1 MLSQNRRLLNFTYKM
16 FNPADGSWGIVGE
29 DYSWGGLAGHVAYGY
44 RGTDIAICDIYNT
57 YNWNKIFK
65 PTTDFDRD
73 IIQGSPIIFQIEK
86 EISAF
91 LMLINLCMYLRQKEA
106 KNHYL
111 RENVYKI
118 LLLKVFLTCAA

>member
-1 MLSQNRRLLNFTYKM
+1 M

-65 PTTDFDRD
+65 PTIDFDRD
-73 IIQGSPIIFQIEK
+73 IIQVGPIIFQIEK

-91 LMLINLCMYLRQKEA
+91 LVTIFQSHFHLS
-106 KNHYL
+106 
-111 RENVYKI
+111 V
-118 LLLKVFLTCAA
+118 

>member
-1 MLSQNRRLLNFTYKM
+1 M

-65 PTTDFDRD
+65 PTIDFDRD
-73 IIQGSPIIFQIEK
+73 IIQVGPIIFQIEK

-91 LMLINLCMYLRQKEA
+91 L
-106 KNHYL
+106 
-111 RENVYKI
+111 V
-118 LLLKVFLTCAA
+118 VTF